1 MLQPIAAPMANG
13 TGVLQKS
20 ALESSPTKEG
30 AVQGG
35 CLPTLTTLPGTT
47 LTWQPSEYTSF
58 ALPPGPAMSWS
69 PALACAPVVTC

>member
-47 LTWQPSEYTSF
+47 LT
-58 ALPPGPAMSWS
+58 
-69 PALACAPVVTC
+69 